1 MELVAGDAAADGLV
15 CGILLLLLVQQFGAG
30 DKKSKKREKA
40 VNTMEQKR
48 EELAKRL
55 DLVIYKLYLEFNRL
69 AKGSA
74 SLDLMLSISD
84 RITRAAEVL
93 ANLYGIVGLEAQ
105 IEMLEK
111 ALREAEQ

>member
-1 MELVAGDAAADGLV
+1 MEE
-15 CGILLLLLVQQFGAG
+15 
-30 DKKSKKREKA
+30 KRNDLAEK
-40 VNTMEQKR
+40 
-48 EELAKRL
+48 LGH
-55 DLVIYKLYLEFNRL
+55 VISKLYMEFDSAAVRQNLE
-69 AKGSA
+69 
-74 SLDLMLSISD
+74 LMLAISD